1 MGGPKEPESNMQS
14 WPPLICSQKKIII
27 FLILLHLT
35 VHTDLKMIHFS
46 NFRCSHSCHMTC
58 YMTMLHCL
66 QGALAFALL
75 PCLWRSLTSF
85 LPHTE
90 LKQTNWLC
98 LRLKYTLMFP
108 CNQPSLWQQLS
119 AFRHWCPKWAA
130 QFSLSTE
137 GKGEFIDFKCSDW
150 SQYFRRRNSAERFKQ
165 AEEK

>member
-1 MGGPKEPESNMQS
+1 MQS

-108 CNQPSLWQQLS
+108 CNQPSSCSSVHSGTDVQNELLS
-119 AFRHWCPKWAA
+119 SVWALRGKVS
-130 QFSLSTE
+130 SLTLNVATGLSIS
-137 GKGEFIDFKCSDW
+137 GGGILLKGLNRQKKNRTC
-150 SQYFRRRNSAERFKQ
+150 
-165 AEEK
+165 